1 MPGVVVT
8 TGVRTGPTGVVVA
21 PSSTW
26 FVAGTAQRG
35 PTNAAKLVTS
45 LSDFETFY
53 GTYDSAF
60 TLHQQVKTYFEEGGA
75 RAYVARA
82 AGASV
87 TAGTLV
93 LQATGPTPGLTIIA
107 ANAGAWS
114 SGISVAVVAGV
125 ASGFAVQI
133 YYGGV
138 LVYAT
143 GDCANIT
150 TAVNKINSSTVATI
164 YVNAVAIVPSA
175 VLIVAAATS
184 VSAGAPGI
192 APTAAALVTSLELF
206 NISLGSGAV
215 SIVDQFGTTIY
226 NGLLAHGVAR
236 SRIAILG
243 FDPSATSAAAITT
256 AGTYATAVGSEGAS
270 FYFPHV
276 QVPGP
281 SSTTLTISP
290 EGYVAAKRSIAHNS
304 YGSWQ
309 PGAGLISQAAYL
321 TGVASSVD
329 KTVGDLLDAGRVNA
343 IRIIQG
349 TIRIYGARAVSSDED
364 NYRYITYRDTLNYIV
379 VEAERL
385 LEDLV
390 FSTID
395 GRRTIFGRVEARL
408 IGLLDPIRTSN
419 GLYAAFD
426 ADGTQID
433 PGYSVEVSDALN
445 PVSQL
450 ATGLVKAKCGVRV
463 SAVGDR
469 LEIQVVKSN
478 LTSSV
483 V

>member
-26 FVAGTAQRG
+26 FAAGTAQRG
-35 PTNAAKLVTS
+35 PTAKAQLVTS
-45 LSDFETFY
+45 LSDFETYY
-53 GTYDSAF
+53 GTYDASF

-82 AGASV
+82 TGASA

-93 LQATGPTPGLTIIA
+93 LQATGPTPGLTITA

-114 SGISVAVVAGV
+114 SGITVAVVAGAV
-125 ASGFAVQI
+125 SGFAVQI
-133 YYGGV
+133 NYGGV

-150 TAVNKINSSTVATI
+150 TAVNKINSSAVATV
-164 YVNAVAIVPSA
+164 YVTATAIVPSA
-175 VLIVAAATS
+175 VLLVAAAVS
-184 VSAGAPGI
+184 VSAGAAGS
-192 APTAAALVTSLELF
+192 APTATMLVTALSLF
-206 NISLGSGAV
+206 TSALGAGAV
-215 SIVDQFGTTIY
+215 SIVDQFGATIY
-226 NGLLAHGVAR
+226 AGLITHAVTN
-236 SRIAILG
+236 SRIAILS
-243 FDPSATSAAAITT
+243 FDPSATSTAAITT
-256 AGTYATAVGSEGAS
+256 AGTYSTTVGSEGAS

-290 EGYVAAKRSIAHNS
+290 DGYVAAKRSIAHNS
-304 YGSWQ
+304 YGAWQ
-309 PGAGLISQAAYL
+309 AGAGLISQANHV
-321 TGVASSVD
+321 TGLASSVD
-329 KTVGDLLDAGRVNA
+329 KATGDLLDAGRINA

-349 TIRIYGARAVSSDED
+349 SVRIYGARSASSDED

-408 IGLLDPIRTSN
+408 IGLLDPIRTAG

-433 PGYSVEVSDALN
+433 PGYSVEVSDAIN
-445 PVSQL
+445 PVAQL

-463 SAVGDR
+463 SGIGDR
-469 LEIQVVKSN
+469 LEISVVKSN